1 MASSQSAPIGTFWIR
16 PLSTNRTAT
25 SAWLKAYGI
34 RYRGFDHQARAYV
47 GCKVPAAVLPALH
60 RLLGAAFQWGEEP
73 DAREA
78 SGGPAATPSTH

>member
-1 MASSQSAPIGTFWIR
+1 
-16 PLSTNRTAT
+16 
-25 SAWLKAYGI
+25 
-34 RYRGFDHQARAYV
+34 
-47 GCKVPAAVLPALH
+47 VLPALD